1 MSKKNSKVSIGG
13 DNESPGDVEKRSG
26 IDGAVLVT
34 GAAGAVGSFV
44 VKTLLERGVSVIAV
58 DKPGANYPKAP
69 KGELF
74 KVRSGDLRDPSFCEE
89 VVEGASYI
97 IHAAALLDVSE
108 SCEELFATNVGVT
121 KNLYE
126 VARRS
131 NVKLFVYLS
140 SGGIYDFES
149 QNKAGGKLRRFFGIG
164 KSKVDASKKSSRPTE
179 IGKQEGGR
187 KRAVKGKG
195 GCTEWTPFAA
205 PSTHYHASKIEAE
218 EVIRELAEA
227 RGPALTVLRPALV
240 YGPGGRGYSAM
251 GSLVCIPPLLYLLS
265 GGHMVGFVGGP
276 RISWVHSEDVARAA
290 LFVLDN
296 RNAWGETY
304 NLADDTPL
312 SLGESATVAVKS
324 YGLPIEFVLP
334 ILPRWFL
341 QRLEPLFSSHIVSEI
356 IDYIAGKIWRFIC
369 LRHGCTDDLK
379 PHITQTLLF
388 YSLRH
393 TKVSNE
399 KLCSVGFNYKWP
411 DLRSGYPDVLA
422 WYMDRNWTPTGEQ
435 LLATRDVEVS
445 FRLGWKGTCSYSGK
459 QGGPYKSSIDIQVSI
474 PRILRLS
481 TKWTASVLGSCFF
494 ETLADN
500 VSCRGSLE
508 IRLLEKRLLLYLDL
522 RDNDHNPIHI
532 RASTK
537 LEMGS
542 IFRRKR
548 ASLGNADGISP
559 DGTSPDGIP
568 PDDGNNRFPIA
579 FFESLTTLNA
589 TGYDSQG
596 REIMRSKL
604 KADLPSE
611 LLKFITSLRIKY

>member
-1 MSKKNSKVSIGG
+1 MSKKKSKVSIGE
-13 DNESPGDVEKRSG
+13 NSRSPENVEKRSSL
-26 IDGAVLVT
+26 DGAVLVT

-97 IHAAALLDVSE
+97 IHAAALLDASE

-126 VARRS
+126 MARRS
-131 NVKLFVYLS
+131 NVHLFVYLS

-149 QNKAGGKLRRFFGIG
+149 QNTARGKLRRFFGIG
-164 KSKVDASKKSSRPTE
+164 KGNVDVSRKSSRPTE
-179 IGKQEGGR
+179 IGKQEGPR

-195 GCTEWTPFAA
+195 CSEWTPFAA
-205 PSTHYHASKIEAE
+205 PSTNYHASKIKAE
-218 EVIRELAEA
+218 EIIRELAET

-240 YGPGGRGYSAM
+240 YGPRGKGYSAM
-251 GSLVCIPPLLYLLS
+251 GSLVCGPPLLYLLS
-265 GGHMVGFVGGP
+265 GGHMLGFVGGP
-276 RISWVHSEDVARAA
+276 RLSWVHSEDVARAA

-296 RNAWGETY
+296 RDAWGETY

-324 YGLPIEFVLP
+324 YGLPVEFVLP

-341 QRLEPLFSSHIVSEI
+341 QRLEPLLSSHIVAGI
-356 IDYIAGKIWRFIC
+356 IDYVAGKIWKFIC
-369 LRHGCTDDLK
+369 IRHGCTDDLK
-379 PHITQTLLF
+379 PHITQKLLF

-399 KLCSVGFNYKWP
+399 KLCCMGFKYKWP
-411 DLRSGYPDVLA
+411 DLRSAYPDVLA
-422 WYMDRNWTPTGEQ
+422 WYMDRSWTPTGEQ

-445 FRLGWKGTCSYSGK
+445 FRLGWKGTHSYSSK
-459 QGGPYKSSIDIQVSI
+459 PGGPYESSIDIQVSI

-542 IFRRKR
+542 IFRRKG
-548 ASLGNADGISP
+548 ASLGKTDGISP
-559 DGTSPDGIP
+559 DEGS
-568 PDDGNNRFPIA
+568 NRFPIA
-579 FFESLTTLNA
+579 FFDSLTTLNA

-611 LLKFITSLRIKY
+611 LLKLITSLRIKY